1 MTLSATSKPILR
13 DAALITLAS
22 VILALGFNALR
33 SDGLPLIADKPYDI
47 LVPCPE
53 PVGEVAAVAPDAA
66 EIKSADTLLID
77 ARDEDA
83 FAAWHLPGAHHV
95 EYDYLTEMSAAD
107 EDTIR
112 ALLASRARRVIV
124 YGDGDDPDSGR
135 MLGSDLH
142 LKGMKNVSFVT
153 GGAPALRARDDAA
166 ADEGATGGAP

>member
-1 MTLSATSKPILR
+1 MPATLTPILR
-13 DAALITLAS
+13 DAALITAFSAL
-22 VILALGFNALR
+22 LALGFNALR
-33 SDGLPLIADKPYDI
+33 TEGLPLIADKPYDI

-53 PVGEVAAVAPDAA
+53 PVGEVAAVTPDAPEVKA
-66 EIKSADTLLID
+66 PDTLLID

-83 FAAWHLPGAHHV
+83 FKAWHLPGAHHV

-107 EDTIR
+107 EATIR

-153 GGAPALRARDDAA
+153 GGAPALRVPTLDRGAA
-166 ADEGATGGAP
+166 GGAP